1 MLSPPGMIH
10 STLSLRL
17 FSIGV
22 ISPRLKA
29 SYMPLTISVFVIE
42 FALSKKCTSKPKDRI
57 SISPDFFQM
66 IRQFAESFR
75 AGSRSKSCRA
85 LEAGQLDKQC
95 AYLRRPHRL
104 RQDKRVVEEQFSP

>member
-29 SYMPLTISVFVIE
+29 LYRPLTISVFVIE
-42 FALSKKCTSKPKDRI
+42 FTLSKKGTSKPRDRI

-66 IRQFAESFR
+66 IRQFVESFR
-75 AGSRSKSCRA
+75 RLTACGLFGRILGSRPLCESRS
-85 LEAGQLDKQC
+85 GQ
-95 AYLRRPHRL
+95 
-104 RQDKRVVEEQFSP
+104 VGVIEEL